1 MTEWRLKLLNL
12 WLNFAAEYGGKWR
25 KVAEFGGIWQKKLAE
40 KCGKVR
46 NVAARHLG
54 GGPNFLRN
62 TEIMLGDLGIR
73 HAHFSER

>member
-1 MTEWRLKLLNL
+1 M
-12 WLNFAAEYGGKWR
+12 AESGGKWR

-54 GGPNFLRN
+54 GDLFILHTLIFLN
-62 TEIMLGDLGIR
+62 SLNDLVVVSIMFCIDDTFNY
-73 HAHFSER
+73 FS